1 MSDELAT
8 TDATADATE
17 SADSEYKMSVTAKI
31 DEVGP
36 CKKHVTV
43 SVPRADIEHF
53 YSESVA
59 ELGDQATVPGFRV
72 GHVPRKL
79 VEKRFKQ
86 ELSDQ
91 VKQRVL
97 MESLELIAEDNDL
110 DPINEPTIDIESL
123 EIPEEGEF
131 TFEFEVEVR
140 PDFKIPE
147 YKGLKLDRPV
157 RTIEDKDIEEY
168 LNRFLGQY
176 GEMQER
182 DGAAEPEDYLEI
194 SAKFEHSGN
203 PLSEIHELVVPL
215 RPILRLQ
222 DAEIKDFGELMAG
235 AKAGDTRE
243 TELEISEEA
252 EQLEMRGEKVKAS
265 FTVESVKHVQLPE
278 INEELLE
285 KVGAESE
292 EELREEVKSILDR
305 QTTYEQRQTTRTQV
319 LEKITE
325 SADWDLPE
333 TLVTKQVENAL
344 RREILEM
351 QQAGFSRENIQVRE
365 NELRQKAISSTRKAL
380 KEHFVLD
387 KIATTENLEVQ
398 PEEIDMEIYYMAM
411 QQGENPRRVRARLV
425 KSGMLENLEA
435 QLRERKAVD
444 VILDKAEYTD
454 VKSEPQQE
462 NQISAI
468 ARSVCS
474 TLAKTV
480 KGAKAEEE
488 EEAAEE

>member
-8 TDATADATE
+8 TDATAEETV

-43 SVPRADIEHF
+43 SVPRADIDHY
-53 YSESVA
+53 YSESVS
-59 ELGDQATVPGFRV
+59 ELGGQATVPGFRV
-72 GHVPRKL
+72 GHVPKKL
-79 VEKRFKQ
+79 IEKRFRQ

-123 EIPEEGEF
+123 EIPEDGEF

-140 PDFKIPE
+140 PDFKLPE
-147 YKGLKLDRPV
+147 YKGLKLERPV
-157 RTIEDKDIEEY
+157 REIADKDIDEY
-168 LNRFLGQY
+168 LNRFLNQY
-176 GEMQER
+176 GEMEER
-182 DGAAEPEDYLEI
+182 KGAAETEDYLEVSI
-194 SAKFEHSGN
+194 EFEHDGK
-203 PLSEIHELVVPL
+203 PLSEISELVVPL
-215 RPILRLQ
+215 RPTLRLQ

-235 AKAGDTRE
+235 VKTGDTRE
-243 TELEISEEA
+243 TEIEVSAEA
-252 EQLEMRGEKVKAS
+252 EQIEMRGEKVKAK
-265 FTVESVKHVQLPE
+265 FTVKSVKFIQVPE

-285 KVGAESE
+285 RIGAESE
-292 EELREEVKSILDR
+292 EELREEVKNILER
-305 QTTYEQRQTTRTQV
+305 QVTYEQRQTTRSQV
-319 LEKITE
+319 LDKITE

-333 TLVTKQVENAL
+333 SLVTKQVENAL
-344 RREILEM
+344 RREVLEM
-351 QQAGFSRENIQVRE
+351 QQAGFSRQDIQARE
-365 NELRQKAISSTRKAL
+365 NELRQQAISSTRKAL

-398 PEEIDMEIYYMAM
+398 PSEIDMEIYYMAM
-411 QQGENPRRVRARLV
+411 QQGESPRRVRARMV
-425 KSGMLENLEA
+425 KSGMIENLEA

-444 VILDKAEYTD
+444 VILEKAEYTETEM
-454 VKSEPQQE
+454 KPAQE
-462 NQISAI
+462 NQVSAI

-474 TLAKTV
+474 SFAS
-480 KGAKAEEE
+480 AAAEEE
-488 EEAAEE
+488 EAEADEE

>member
-1 MSDELAT
+1 MTDELAT
-8 TDATADATE
+8 TDATADETE
-17 SADSEYKMSVTAKI
+17 SAASEYKMSVTAKI

-43 SVPRADIEHF
+43 SVPRADIDHY

-59 ELGDQATVPGFRV
+59 ELGGQATVPGFRV

-110 DPINEPTIDIESL
+110 DPINEPTIDVESL
-123 EIPEEGEF
+123 QIPEEGEF

-147 YKGLKLDRPV
+147 YKGLKLERPV
-157 RTIEDKDIEEY
+157 RTIEEKDIDEY
-168 LNRFLGQY
+168 LKRFLGQY
-176 GEMQER
+176 GEMEER
-182 DGAAEPEDYLEI
+182 KGAAETEDYLEI
-194 SAKFEHSGN
+194 SAKFEHAGK

-215 RPILRLQ
+215 RPILRLR
-222 DAEIKDFGELMAG
+222 DAEIKNFGELMAG
-235 AKAGDTRE
+235 VKAGDTRE
-243 TELEISEEA
+243 TEVEVSEEA
-252 EQLEMRGEKVKAS
+252 EQLEMRAEKVKAN
-265 FTVESVKHVQLPE
+265 FTVKSVKFIKLPE
-278 INEELLE
+278 VNEELLE
-285 KVGAESE
+285 RIGADSE
-292 EELREEVKSILDR
+292 EELREEIKNILER
-305 QTTYEQRQTTRTQV
+305 QITYEQRQTTRSQV
-319 LEKITE
+319 LGKITE

-333 TLVTKQVENAL
+333 SLVTKQVENAL

-351 QQAGFSRENIQVRE
+351 QQAGFSRQDIQARE
-365 NELRQKAISSTRKAL
+365 NEIRQQAISSTRQAL

-398 PEEIDMEIYYMAM
+398 PSEIDMEIYYMAM
-411 QQGENPRRVRARLV
+411 QQGESPRRIRARMV
-425 KSGMLENLEA
+425 KTGMIENLEA

-444 VILDKAEYTD
+444 VILEKAEYTE
-454 VKSEPQQE
+454 VEMKPQQE
-462 NQISAI
+462 NKVAAI

-474 TLAKTV
+474 SFGSAASEEET
-480 KGAKAEEE
+480 AEEGE
-488 EEAAEE
+488 E

>member
-8 TDATADATE
+8 TDATAEETV

-43 SVPRADIEHF
+43 TVPRTDIDHF
-53 YSESVA
+53 YSESVS
-59 ELGDQATVPGFRV
+59 ELGGQATVPGFRV
-72 GHVPRKL
+72 GHVPKKL
-79 VEKRFKQ
+79 VEKRFRQ
-86 ELSDQ
+86 ELTDQ

-110 DPINEPTIDIESL
+110 DPINEPTIDVESL

-131 TFEFEVEVR
+131 QFEFEVEVR
-140 PDFKIPE
+140 PDFKLPE
-147 YKGLKLDRPV
+147 YKGLKLERPV
-157 RTIEDKDIEEY
+157 REIADKDIDEY
-168 LNRFLGQY
+168 LNRFLNQY
-176 GEMQER
+176 GEMEER
-182 DGAAEPEDYLEI
+182 EGPAETEDYLEVSI
-194 SAKFEHSGN
+194 KFEHDGK
-203 PLSEIHELVVPL
+203 PLSEVNELVIPL

-235 AKAGDTRE
+235 VKTDDTRE
-243 TELEISEEA
+243 TELEVSEEA
-252 EQLEMRGEKVKAS
+252 EQIEMRGEKVKAT
-265 FTVESVKHVQLPE
+265 FTVKSVKFIQVPE

-285 KVGAESE
+285 KVGADTE
-292 EELREEVKSILDR
+292 EELREEVKNILER
-305 QTTYEQRQTTRTQV
+305 QVTYEQRQTTRSQV

-333 TLVTKQVENAL
+333 SLVTKQVENAL

-351 QQAGFSRENIQVRE
+351 QQAGFSRQDIQARE
-365 NELRQKAISSTRKAL
+365 NELRQQAISSTRKAL

-387 KIATTENLEVQ
+387 KIAASENLEVQ
-398 PEEIDMEIYYMAM
+398 PSEIDMEIYYMAM
-411 QQGENPRRVRARLV
+411 QQGESPRRVRARMV
-425 KSGMLENLEA
+425 KSGMIENLEA

-444 VILDKAEYTD
+444 VILEKAEYTD
-454 VKSEPQQE
+454 TEMKTPKE
-462 NQISAI
+462 NQVSAV

-474 TLAKTV
+474 SFAS
-480 KGAKAEEE
+480 GAGEE
-488 EEAAEE
+488 EEAEADKE

>member
-8 TDATADATE
+8 TDATADTTE

-43 SVPRADIEHF
+43 TVPRADIDHF
-53 YSESVA
+53 YSESLS

-79 VEKRFKQ
+79 VEKRFRQ

-123 EIPEEGEF
+123 EIPEQGEF

-157 RTIEDKDIEEY
+157 RTVDDKDIDEY
-168 LNRFLGQY
+168 LSRFLSQY
-176 GEMQER
+176 GEMTER
-182 DGAAEPEDYLEI
+182 EGAAEPEDYLEI
-194 SAKFEHSGN
+194 SAKFEHAGK
-203 PLSEIHELVVPL
+203 PLSEINELVVPL

-222 DAEIKDFGELMAG
+222 DAEISDFGELMAG
-235 AKAGDTRE
+235 SKTGDLRE

-252 EQLEMRGEKVKAS
+252 EQIEMRGEKVKAT
-265 FTVESVKHVQLPE
+265 FKVESVKHIQLPD
-278 INEELLE
+278 IDKELLE
-285 KVGAESE
+285 KVGAETE

-305 QTTYEQRQTTRTQV
+305 QITYEQRQTTRTQV

-333 TLVTKQVENAL
+333 SLVTKQVENAL

-351 QQAGFSRENIQVRE
+351 QQAGFSREDIQSRE
-365 NELRQKAISSTRKAL
+365 NELRQKAISTTRQAL

-387 KIATTENLEVQ
+387 KIATTENLEVE
-398 PEEIDMEIYYMAM
+398 PAEIDMEIYYMAM

-444 VILDKAEYTD
+444 IVLDKAEYTE
-454 VKSEPQQE
+454 VEAETKQE

-474 TLAKTV
+474 TLTMTT
-480 KGAKAEEE
+480 AEEE
-488 EEAAEE
+488 EEES

>member
-8 TDATADATE
+8 TDATAEETE
-17 SADSEYKMSVTAKI
+17 TAASEYKMSVTAKV

-43 SVPRADIEHF
+43 TVPRADIDHY
-53 YSESVA
+53 YSESVS
-59 ELGDQATVPGFRV
+59 ELGGQATVPGFRV

-79 VEKRFKQ
+79 VEKRFRQ
-86 ELSDQ
+86 ELTDQ

-110 DPINEPTIDIESL
+110 DPINEPTIDVESL

-147 YKGLKLDRPV
+147 YEGLKLERPV
-157 RTIEDKDIEEY
+157 RTIEDKDIDEY

-176 GEMQER
+176 GEMEER
-182 DGAAEPEDYLEI
+182 KGAAEAEDYLDV
-194 SAKFEHSGN
+194 SVKFEHDGK
-203 PLSEIHELVVPL
+203 PLSEINELVVPL

-222 DAEIKDFGELMAG
+222 DAEVKNFGELMTG
-235 AKAGDTRE
+235 VKADDTRE
-243 TELEISEEA
+243 LELEVSEEA
-252 EQLEMRGEKVKAS
+252 EQVEMRGEKVKAK
-265 FTVESVKHVQLPE
+265 FTVKSVKFIQIPE
-278 INEELLE
+278 INEALLE
-285 KVGAESE
+285 KIGANSE
-292 EELREEVKSILDR
+292 EELREEVKSILER
-305 QTTYEQRQTTRTQV
+305 QVTYEQRQTTRSQV
-319 LEKITE
+319 LGKITE

-333 TLVTKQVENAL
+333 SLVTKQVDNAL

-351 QQAGFSRENIQVRE
+351 QQAGFSRQDIQARE
-365 NELRQKAISSTRKAL
+365 NELRQQAISSTRQAL

-398 PEEIDMEIYYMAM
+398 PTEIDMEIYYMAM

-425 KSGMLENLEA
+425 KSGMIENLEA

-444 VILDKAEYTD
+444 VILEKAEYTETEM
-454 VKSEPQQE
+454 KPPKE
-462 NQISAI
+462 NEVSAI

-474 TLAKTV
+474 SFSA
-480 KGAKAEEE
+480 AAAEEE
-488 EEAAEE
+488 KEEEGEGEE

>member
-43 SVPRADIEHF
+43 TVPRADIEHF
-53 YSESVA
+53 YSESVS
-59 ELGDQATVPGFRV
+59 ELGDQATVPGFRI

-79 VEKRFKQ
+79 VEKRFRQ
-86 ELSDQ
+86 ELTDQ

-123 EIPEEGEF
+123 EIPEQGEF

-147 YKGLKLDRPV
+147 YKGLKLDRPM
-157 RTIEDKDIEEY
+157 RTIEDKDIDEY

-176 GEMQER
+176 GEMKER
-182 DGAAEPEDYLEI
+182 EGTAETGDSLEI
-194 SAKFEHSGN
+194 SAKFEHAGK
-203 PLSEIHELVVPL
+203 PLSEINELVVPL

-222 DAEIKDFGELMAG
+222 DAEIKDFGELMPG
-235 AKAGDTRE
+235 TKTGDTRE

-252 EQLEMRGEKVKAS
+252 EQIEMRGEKVKAS
-265 FTVESVKHVQLPE
+265 FKVESVKYIDLPE

-285 KVGAESE
+285 KVGAENE
-292 EELREEVKSILDR
+292 KELREEVKNILDR
-305 QTTYEQRQTTRTQV
+305 QLTYDQRQTTRTQV

-333 TLVTKQVENAL
+333 SLVTKQVENAL

-351 QQAGFSRENIQVRE
+351 QQAGFSQEDIQARE
-365 NELRQKAISSTRKAL
+365 NELRQKAISSTRQAL

-387 KIATTENLEVQ
+387 KIATTENLAVE
-398 PEEIDMEIYYMAM
+398 PAEIDMEIYYMAM

-425 KSGMLENLEA
+425 
-435 QLRERKAVD
+435 
-444 VILDKAEYTD
+444 
-454 VKSEPQQE
+454 
-462 NQISAI
+462 NQACLKTWKHNSAN
-468 ARSVCS
+468 
-474 TLAKTV
+474 AKPLMSFW
-480 KGAKAEEE
+480 KKQNIQM
-488 EEAAEE
+488 

>member
-8 TDATADATE
+8 TDATAEATE
-17 SADSEYKMSVTAKI
+17 SADSEYKMAVTAKI

-43 SVPRADIEHF
+43 TVPRDDIDHF
-53 YSESVA
+53 YSESVS

-79 VEKRFKQ
+79 VEKRFRQ
-86 ELSDQ
+86 ELTDQ

-140 PDFKIPE
+140 PDFEIPE
-147 YKGLKLDRPV
+147 YKGLKLDRPT
-157 RTIEDKDIEEY
+157 RKIEDKDIDEY
-168 LNRFLGQY
+168 LNRFLSQY
-176 GEMQER
+176 GEMEER
-182 DGAAEPEDYLEI
+182 DGAAEAEDYLEI
-194 SAKFEHSGN
+194 SAKFEQDGK
-203 PLSEIHELVVPL
+203 PLSEVNELVVPL

-222 DAEIKDFGELMAG
+222 DAEIKDFGELMTG
-235 AKAGDTRE
+235 TKAGDTRE

-252 EQLEMRGEKVKAS
+252 EQIEMRGEKVKAS
-265 FTVESVKHVQLPE
+265 FTVQSVKHIQLPE

-292 EELREEVKSILDR
+292 EELREEVKNILDR
-305 QTTYEQRQTTRTQV
+305 QLTYDQRQSTRTQV

-325 SADWDLPE
+325 SADWELPE
-333 TLVTKQVENAL
+333 SLVTKQVDNAL

-351 QQAGFSRENIQVRE
+351 QQAGFSREDIQARE
-365 NELRQKAISSTRKAL
+365 NELRQKAISSTRQAL

-387 KIATTENLEVQ
+387 KIATTENLEVE
-398 PEEIDMEIYYMAM
+398 PSEIDMEIYYMAM

-454 VKSEPQQE
+454 VESEPQE
-462 NQISAI
+462 DNQVSAI

-474 TLAKTV
+474 TVTTA
-480 KGAKAEEE
+480 AAEEE
-488 EEAAEE
+488 SAED